1 MNIYLDGFKGNPFA
15 FGLGETIHTY
25 EDRHKGGDYGKSK
38 QDLFAVGSARIK
50 RGWWTDFDGRDY
62 EIHTWLKKQSG
73 ITQTGRETYKI
84 EEGHGLS
91 IDVIKYLIEEKF
103 FLQSTK
109 RVLKLRPHQENFV
122 KKILSG
128 WDNWKE
134 FLLFAKCR
142 AGKSIM
148 TFSAIVDANVSR
160 TLIVSRFNSPKQS
173 WIEDCEEYDKFK
185 NVRII
190 NLYQDNW
197 QQEYDRWKNNKS
209 IQIVFWST
217 IQGLC
222 TSKCKR
228 LVELGRATNLD
239 LLVFDECHI
248 GEDADQFKKVRNKFN
263 NAKCLKVSGTAYD
276 QAWQYSKE
284 NRFVYSY
291 WDEQL
296 YYEGQYPK
304 MNVSFPEVD
313 NEYRQIFGN
322 DPDAFTNI
330 FHTNEDG
337 TEFLNPDLVSNFW
350 NKYFTTTGQRHI
362 RNYNR
367 IIVNRNHIVASLPS
381 VAACELSLP
390 YIKEYAPLVITGK
403 SGQNSDTINK
413 FVNEHNKTICLTVQ
427 ANILG
432 VTCKKWDCVVHLW
445 GGSSIE
451 KWNQLSFR
459 GGSGTHDWDVIDFA
473 PKRAIKCLEDSIVT
487 ASVENQE
494 LLDYKMVDFI
504 DVFEWNDGFKK
515 LSHDNIIDIL
525 SIDIKDNVQK
535 KFEKLAS
542 SIPDE
547 RLLYENLDDVSVILD
562 KQPQVSVISDNDTN
576 EMSAKKKIFTDTE
589 STTKEKN
596 EKRDQLKNVLNSI
609 PLVLTHAIKSGSKIR
624 TVEELFVSK
633 FYKPITQD
641 TQSVVSN
648 LIETNDINSKDI
660 TTMIHQNNPIIEKS
674 VHKDFTKTL
683 DSFRITK
690 ETQQVIPL
698 NLLKK
703 LLLKVEKGFGF
714 DYVLIVGDPSG
725 SCCSYA
731 IEHLEIPPSN
741 IWVWENNPTHEFLIR
756 SISPQI
762 NILNKIEDYIMDKSK
777 TYCIGNPPYSDRVN
791 KQHSNKKLHKTFL
804 LDAMKK
810 AKTTSFVV
818 PASQI
823 SPSEHFDTI
832 RPYLSYIL
840 TDVKKYF
847 PKVNSTFIVITVED
861 TVQDKCIVETT
872 DNSLEL
878 SLKDISILPRDI
890 TLENIEYVNSI
901 LTGGRDWDVKC
912 HYHASSANRH
922 NWEDPNGKI
931 EVLHTNKKSYF
942 TNKEV
947 PINKEIRVAVTM
959 SGSPE
964 FKVVHNKGLTQSQVF
979 TTGFANLD
987 EAQEYCNH
995 CNSEKIQKALLLTK
1009 FSGWN
1014 TKELLKNIP

>member
-1 MNIYLDGFKGNPFA
+1 
-15 FGLGETIHTY
+15 
-25 EDRHKGGDYGKSK
+25 
-38 QDLFAVGSARIK
+38 
-50 RGWWTDFDGRDY
+50 
-62 EIHTWLKKQSG
+62 
-73 ITQTGRETYKI
+73 
-84 EEGHGLS
+84 
-91 IDVIKYLIEEKF
+91 
-103 FLQSTK
+103 
-109 RVLKLRPHQENFV
+109 
-122 KKILSG
+122 
-128 WDNWKE
+128 
-134 FLLFAKCR
+134 
-142 AGKSIM
+142 
-148 TFSAIVDANVSR
+148 
-160 TLIVSRFNSPKQS
+160 
-173 WIEDCEEYDKFK
+173 
-185 NVRII
+185 
-190 NLYQDNW
+190 
-197 QQEYDRWKNNKS
+197 
-209 IQIVFWST
+209 
-217 IQGLC
+217 
-222 TSKCKR
+222 
-228 LVELGRATNLD
+228 
-239 LLVFDECHI
+239 
-248 GEDADQFKKVRNKFN
+248 
-263 NAKCLKVSGTAYD
+263 
-276 QAWQYSKE
+276 
-284 NRFVYSY
+284 
-291 WDEQL
+291 
-296 YYEGQYPK
+296 
-304 MNVSFPEVD
+304 
-313 NEYRQIFGN
+313 
-322 DPDAFTNI
+322 
-330 FHTNEDG
+330 
-337 TEFLNPDLVSNFW
+337 
-350 NKYFTTTGQRHI
+350 
-362 RNYNR
+362 
-367 IIVNRNHIVASLPS
+367 
-381 VAACELSLP
+381 
-390 YIKEYAPLVITGK
+390 
-403 SGQNSDTINK
+403 
-413 FVNEHNKTICLTVQ
+413 
-427 ANILG
+427 
-432 VTCKKWDCVVHLW
+432 
-445 GGSSIE
+445 
-451 KWNQLSFR
+451 
-459 GGSGTHDWDVIDFA
+459 
-473 PKRAIKCLEDSIVT
+473 
-487 ASVENQE
+487 
-494 LLDYKMVDFI
+494 
-504 DVFEWNDGFKK
+504 
-515 LSHDNIIDIL
+515 
-525 SIDIKDNVQK
+525 
-535 KFEKLAS
+535 
-542 SIPDE
+542 
-547 RLLYENLDDVSVILD
+547 
-562 KQPQVSVISDNDTN
+562 
-576 EMSAKKKIFTDTE
+576 MSAKKKIFTDTE